1 MKSITS
7 IRSTILGVTLLA
19 GYLNVACG
27 AEEDSPPAS
36 SAPSGLAC
44 RALAELDPP
53 AIHVTWRDTKD
64 EAGYAI
70 ERKADGE
77 AFAEIART
85 PFNITQL
92 HDTPVLRGGT
102 YVYRVA
108 GVDDQGSLR
117 SYSAEV
123 TVQVPE

>member
-1 MKSITS
+1 MLRLPS
-7 IRSTILGVTLLA
+7 R
-19 GYLNVACG
+19 
-27 AEEDSPPAS
+27 
-36 SAPSGLAC
+36 APSGLAC

-53 AIHVTWRDTKD
+53 AIHVTWQDTKD
-64 EAGYAI
+64 EAAYAI
-70 ERKADGE
+70 ERKADGD
-77 AFAEIART
+77 AFVEIART

-108 GVDDQGSLR
+108 GVDDRGNLG